1 MDSAGRSRLSRALVL
16 CLFFVLCCRP
26 VRVQA
31 ESVSYIQELAKEK
44 RWEDVIVAVDRSGNA
59 SPDLQFMKGTAL
71 SQLKRWSEARAAFE
85 AGRKQS
91 PGDKRFSQELAGI
104 AFQQKQYSRAAKEM
118 RRALALDRQDPYA
131 NDFLGT
137 VYFLQ
142 GNLPAALKFWN
153 RIGKP
158 KVQEIR
164 TVPRPTR
171 NPVLLDRAFAFSP
184 ASLLGKEEFYTTEQ
198 RLRAL
203 EIFPWYHLDLEAR
216 QDGDFDVLFRH
227 HELNGWGDTKYEALF
242 RVFRGLPF
250 QTLYPEY
257 FNLGGRGI
265 NLISLLRWDAQKR
278 RAFGTLSGPF
288 RGSSKYRYELS
299 ADLRSENWEL
309 LSSFTGPA
317 LFRGG
322 FNFRRAALS
331 GGISSIESGRW
342 SWSAKAEFSHR
353 NFRDIAF
360 GSGLMP
366 ALLPKGY
373 QLKQSSQLTFELW
386 RVPEQRLTLSSGAG
400 YELGRLW
407 AGSGETFLKLRPELR
422 LHWLP
427 QSQGDDYEMVQ
438 QIRAGKTFGDLPFDE
453 LAMLGVE
460 RDNDLWLRGHIGTR
474 DGRKGSAPLG
484 RNYFLSNFE
493 MDKKVYSNGLLII
506 KIGPFVDTGKIT
518 DPVIRLGPRKWL
530 WDVGVQSKFQVFGVG
545 VGFSYG
551 KDLRTGNNALY
562 VSMQR

>member
-1 MDSAGRSRLSRALVL
+1 
-16 CLFFVLCCRP
+16 
-26 VRVQA
+26 
-31 ESVSYIQELAKEK
+31 
-44 RWEDVIVAVDRSGNA
+44 
-59 SPDLQFMKGTAL
+59 
-71 SQLKRWSEARAAFE
+71 
-85 AGRKQS
+85 
-91 PGDKRFSQELAGI
+91 
-104 AFQQKQYSRAAKEM
+104 
-118 RRALALDRQDPYA
+118 
-131 NDFLGT
+131 
-137 VYFLQ
+137 
-142 GNLPAALKFWN
+142 
-153 RIGKP
+153 
-158 KVQEIR
+158 
-164 TVPRPTR
+164 
-171 NPVLLDRAFAFSP
+171 
-184 ASLLGKEEFYTTEQ
+184 
-198 RLRAL
+198 
-203 EIFPWYHLDLEAR
+203 PWYHLDLEAR

-331 GGISSIESGRW
+331 GGISSIESR
-342 SWSAKAEFSHR
+342 R
-353 NFRDIAF
+353 
-360 GSGLMP
+360 
-366 ALLPKGY
+366 
-373 QLKQSSQLTFELW
+373 
-386 RVPEQRLTLSSGAG
+386 
-400 YELGRLW
+400 W

-545 VGFSYG
+545 
-551 KDLRTGNNALY
+551 
-562 VSMQR
+562 